1 MRRTLSILALLA
13 LSAHAVDCI
22 RAKFDIF
29 VAQYEALNDNYTGLI
44 IDSTSSDNTLEKF
57 TFSNDHTY
65 LWTSYARLSPNSEF
79 KKYEPQQ
86 MSYKA
91 EISQE
96 GDFKIYNR
104 GPLVYRVFH
113 TEDSI
118 YVEKLSNERSDTTII
133 IWHIRN
139 DTLYEKTSSTL
150 IVTYDPGFEN
160 RCFETRTNNSSYEIL
175 YEYETKGDTLIE
187 YYGALLGNVGYPSAN
202 SKATDSIWRK
212 TFYVPFNTEQPL
224 GFFRTPRPMDISK
237 KGRHFDLL
245 GRPANRKYIISVPRG
260 TF

>member
-1 MRRTLSILALLA
+1 MRRILAILALLA
-13 LSAHAVDCI
+13 LSAYAVDCI

-29 VAQYEALNDNYTGLI
+29 VAQYEALNDNYTGLV
-44 IDSTSSDNTLEKF
+44 IDSTSSEYTQEKY

-65 LWTSYARLSPNSEF
+65 LWTWYTRMSPDGEF
-79 KKYEPQQ
+79 KKYEHQQ

-96 GDFKIYNR
+96 GDFKIYDR

-133 IWHIRN
+133 IWYIRN
-139 DTLYEKTSSTL
+139 DTLYKNSSL
-150 IVTYDPGFEN
+150 IVTYDPEFEN
-160 RCFETRTNNSSYEIL
+160 RCFETRTNNSSYEVL
-175 YEYETKGDTLIE
+175 YEYETRGDTLIE
-187 YYGALLGNVGYPSAN
+187 YYGALLENVGFPSAN
-202 SKATDSIWRK
+202 SKTSDSVWTK
-212 TFYVPFNTEQPL
+212 TFYVPFNIEQPL
-224 GFFRTPRPMDISK
+224 EIFQTPRPTNISK

-245 GRPANRKYIISVPRG
+245 GRPARGKYTVKFSR
-260 TF
+260 

>member
-1 MRRTLSILALLA
+1 MRRILAILALLA

-29 VAQYEALNDNYTGLI
+29 VAQYEALNDNYTGLV
-44 IDSTSSDNTLEKF
+44 IDSTSSEYTQEKY

-65 LWTSYARLSPNSEF
+65 LWTWYTRMSPDGEF

-96 GDFKIYNR
+96 GDFKIYDR

-139 DTLYEKTSSTL
+139 DTLYENSSF
-150 IVTYDPGFEN
+150 IVTYDPGFKN
-160 RCFETRTNNSSYEIL
+160 RCFQTKANDSSYKEL
-175 YEYETKGDTLIE
+175 YEYETKGDTLVE
-187 YYGALLGNVGYPSAN
+187 YDGSLLGNVGYPSGH
-202 SKATDSIWRK
+202 SKATDSVWTK

-224 GFFRTPRPMDISK
+224 GIFRTPRPTNISK

-245 GRPANRKYIISVPRG
+245 GRPANKKYIMSVPRG
-260 TF
+260 TSL

>member
-1 MRRTLSILALLA
+1 MRRILAILALLA
-13 LSAHAVDCI
+13 LSAYAVDCI

-96 GDFKIYNR
+96 GDFKIYDR

-118 YVEKLSNERSDTTII
+118 YVEKLSNEHSDTTII

-160 RCFETRTNNSSYEIL
+160 RCFETRTNNSSYEVL

-202 SKATDSIWRK
+202 SKATDSIWTK

-224 GFFRTPRPMDISK
+224 GIFRTPRPTNISK

-245 GRPANRKYIISVPRG
+245 GRPARGKYTVMFSR
-260 TF
+260 

>member
-1 MRRTLSILALLA
+1 MRRTLAILALLT

-44 IDSTSSDNTLEKF
+44 IDSTSSEYTQEKY

-65 LWTSYARLSPNSEF
+65 LWTWYTRMSPDGEF
-79 KKYEPQQ
+79 KKNKPQE
-86 MSYKA
+86 MDYKA

-96 GDFKIYNR
+96 GDFKVYDR
-104 GPLVYRVFH
+104 GSTVFRVFH

-133 IWHIRN
+133 IWYIQN
-139 DTLYEKTSSTL
+139 DTLYENSSF

-160 RCFETRTNNSSYEIL
+160 RCFQTKTNDSSYKEL
-175 YEYETKGDTLIE
+175 YKYETKGDTLVE
-187 YYGALLGNVGYPSAN
+187 YDGPV
-202 SKATDSIWRK
+202 KI
-212 TFYVPFNTEQPL
+212 FYVPFSTEQTIVIP
-224 GFFRTPRPMDISK
+224 RTSRPTGISK
-237 KGRHFDLL
+237 KARSLDLL
-245 GRPANRKYIISVPRG
+245 GRPANGKYTVEFSR
-260 TF
+260 